1 MGSMQQA
8 VLEFDEAVFAP
19 WRPRLQAD
27 EVVDRP
33 RLRALPSPTP
43 ARSSRV
49 GVLAPSSGDP
59 AVAEPGSAGERSG
72 PRAPRPVPRAP
83 VRRPS
88 TGRSAP
94 APGRRPA
101 VDGPQRG
108 ARRPACRPAPAGRIR
123 LTVRGRALLTVLALA
138 FGVVLV
144 AVVGAVVD
152 REPGLSLAGESSVV
166 VRPGDTVW
174 DIAVAVGGDDDVRAV
189 VDEIQRLNGLDGS
202 ALVPGQRLRL
212 P

>member
-1 MGSMQQA
+1 
-8 VLEFDEAVFAP
+8 
-19 WRPRLQAD
+19 
-27 EVVDRP
+27 
-33 RLRALPSPTP
+33 
-43 ARSSRV
+43 
-49 GVLAPSSGDP
+49 
-59 AVAEPGSAGERSG
+59 
-72 PRAPRPVPRAP
+72 
-83 VRRPS
+83 
-88 TGRSAP
+88 
-94 APGRRPA
+94 
-101 VDGPQRG
+101 
-108 ARRPACRPAPAGRIR
+108 
-123 LTVRGRALLTVLALA
+123 VRGRALLTVLALA